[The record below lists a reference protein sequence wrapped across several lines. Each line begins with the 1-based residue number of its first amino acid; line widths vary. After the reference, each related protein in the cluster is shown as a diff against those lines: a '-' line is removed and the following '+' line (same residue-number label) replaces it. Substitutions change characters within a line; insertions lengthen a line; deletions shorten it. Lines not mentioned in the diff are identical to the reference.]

1 MSAITISRQ
10 MGSQGDEIA
19 WQVAQQL
26 GWRRV
31 DRELINRSALAAK
44 VPQVAL
50 AEIDELGLF
59 GLRPSAKEWRAYQSQ
74 VEQFIRDLADEG
86 GVVIVGRGG
95 QVVLRDRPD
104 VLHVRVIAPF
114 EARVSRLQQKEKISV
129 EAAQARLKESLK
141 ARAQYLQRSYSVQVD
156 DPSLYHLVIN
166 IGLVNVSQAT
176 DLVVQAFQVL
186 TGQRQNDKLKAD
198 KMSL

>member
-10 MGSQGDEIA
+10 MGSQGNEIA
-19 WQVAQQL
+19 WQVALQL

-31 DRELINRSALAAK
+31 NRELINRSALAAK

-50 AEIDELGLF
+50 AEIDELGFF
-59 GLRPSAKEWRAYQSQ
+59 GLRPSAKEWRTYQGQ
-74 VEQFIRDLADEG
+74 VERFIRDMADEG

-114 EARVSRLQQKEKISV
+114 EARVSWLQQKEKISV
-129 EAAQARLKESLK
+129 EAAQARLRESLK
-141 ARAQYLQRSYSVQVD
+141 ARAQYLQRSYDVQVD
-156 DPSLYHLVIN
+156 DPALYHLVIN
-166 IGLVNVSQAT
+166 TGLVSVSQAT
-176 DLVVQAFQVL
+176 DLVVQAFQIL
-186 TGQRQNDKLKAD
+186 TGRRQNDELKAD

>member
-10 MGSQGDEIA
+10 MGSQGNEIA
-19 WQVAQQL
+19 WQVALQL

-31 DRELINRSALAAK
+31 NRELINRSALAAK

-50 AEIDELGLF
+50 AEIDELSLF
-59 GLRPSAKEWRAYQSQ
+59 GLRPSAKEWRAYQGQ
-74 VEQFIRDLADEG
+74 VERLIRDMADEG
-86 GVVIVGRGG
+86 GIVIVGRGG

-114 EARVSRLQQKEKISV
+114 ETRVSWLQQKEKISV
-129 EAAQARLKESLK
+129 EAAQARLRESLK
-141 ARAQYLQRSYSVQVD
+141 ARAQYLQRSYDVQVD
-156 DPSLYHLVIN
+156 DPALYHLVIN
-166 IGLVNVSQAT
+166 TGLVSVSQAT
-176 DLVVQAFQVL
+176 DLVVQAFQIL
-186 TGQRQNDKLKAD
+186 TGRRQNDELKAD

>member
-10 MGSQGDEIA
+10 MGSRGDEIA

-26 GWRRV
+26 GWRWV
-31 DRELINRSALAAK
+31 NRELINRSALAAK

-74 VEQFIRDLADEG
+74 IEQFIRALADEG

-95 QVVLRDRPD
+95 QMVLRDHPD
-104 VLHVRVIAPF
+104 VLHVRVIASF
-114 EARVSRLQQKEKISV
+114 EARVSWLQQKEKISV

-141 ARAQYLQRSYSVQVD
+141 ARAQYLQRSYGVQVD
-156 DPSLYHLVIN
+156 DPALYHLVIN
-166 IGLVNVSQAT
+166 TGLMNVSQAT
-176 DLVVQAFQVL
+176 DLVVQAFQIL
-186 TGQRQNDKLKAD
+186 TGRRQNDELKAD

>member
-10 MGSQGDEIA
+10 MGSQGNEIA
-19 WQVAQQL
+19 WQVALQL
-26 GWRRV
+26 GWRWV
-31 DRELINRSALAAK
+31 NRELINRSALAAK

-50 AEIDELGLF
+50 AEIDELSLF
-59 GLRPSAKEWRAYQSQ
+59 GLRPSAKEWRAYQGQ
-74 VEQFIRDLADEG
+74 VERLIRDMADEG

-114 EARVSRLQQKEKISV
+114 ETRVSWLQQKEKISV
-129 EAAQARLKESLK
+129 EAAQARLRESLK
-141 ARAQYLQRSYSVQVD
+141 ARAQYLQRSYDVQVD
-156 DPSLYHLVIN
+156 DPALYHLVIN
-166 IGLVNVSQAT
+166 TGLVSVSQAT
-176 DLVVQAFQVL
+176 DLVVQAFQIL
-186 TGQRQNDKLKAD
+186 TGRRQNDELKAD

>member
-1 MSAITISRQ
+1 MSTITISRQ
-10 MGSQGDEIA
+10 MGSQGNEIA

-31 DRELINRSALAAK
+31 NREVINRSALAAR

-74 VEQFIRDLADEG
+74 VEQFIHNLADEG

-95 QVVLRDRPD
+95 QVVLRDRTD

-114 EARVSRLQQKEKISV
+114 EARVSWLQQKEKISV

-141 ARAQYLQRSYSVQVD
+141 ARAQYLQRSYGVQVD
-156 DPSLYHLVIN
+156 DPTLYHLIIN
-166 IGLVNVSQAT
+166 TGLVNVSQAT
-176 DLVVQAFQVL
+176 GLVVQAFQVL
-186 TGQRQNDKLKAD
+186 TGSVKITD
-198 KMSL
+198 

>member
-10 MGSQGDEIA
+10 MGSRGDEIA

-26 GWRRV
+26 GWRWV
-31 DRELINRSALAAK
+31 NRELINRSALAAK

-74 VEQFIRDLADEG
+74 IEQFIRALADEG

-95 QVVLRDRPD
+95 QMVLRDHPD
-104 VLHVRVIAPF
+104 VLHVRVIASF
-114 EARVSRLQQKEKISV
+114 EARVSWLQQKEKISV
-129 EAAQARLKESLK
+129 EAAQARLRESLK
-141 ARAQYLQRSYSVQVD
+141 ARAQYLQRSYGVQVD
-156 DPSLYHLVIN
+156 DPALYHLVIN
-166 IGLVNVSQAT
+166 TGLMNVSQAT
-176 DLVVQAFQVL
+176 DLVVQAFQIL
-186 TGQRQNDKLKAD
+186 TGRRQNDELKTD

>member
-10 MGSQGDEIA
+10 MGSQGNEIA

-31 DRELINRSALAAK
+31 NRELINRSALAAK

-74 VEQFIRDLADEG
+74 VEQFIHNLADEG

-95 QVVLRDRPD
+95 QVVLRDRTD

-114 EARVSRLQQKEKISV
+114 EARVSWLQQKEKISV

-141 ARAQYLQRSYSVQVD
+141 ARAQYLQRSYGVQVD
-156 DPSLYHLVIN
+156 DPTLYHLIIN
-166 IGLVNVSQAT
+166 TGLVNVSQAT
-176 DLVVQAFQVL
+176 GLVVQAFQVL
-186 TGQRQNDKLKAD
+186 TGSVKITD
-198 KMSL
+198 

>member
-10 MGSQGDEIA
+10 MGSQGNEIA

-31 DRELINRSALAAK
+31 NRELINRSALAAK

-74 VEQFIRDLADEG
+74 VERFIRDLADEG

-114 EARVSRLQQKEKISV
+114 EARMSWLQQKEKISV

-141 ARAQYLQRSYSVQVD
+141 ARAQYLQRSYGVQVD
-156 DPSLYHLVIN
+156 DPTLYHLVIN
-166 IGLVNVSQAT
+166 TGLVNVSQAT

-186 TGQRQNDKLKAD
+186 TGQRQNDKLKVD
-198 KMSL
+198 EMSL